1 MNIKRDKQ
9 CAIVRPEDGVGW
21 QMGIKVT
28 DDSAEE
34 IARIDK
40 AHVGMEFEDFDED
53 GGMRDFIRGYVN
65 IDSWKK
71 FGDE

>member
-1 MNIKRDKQ
+1 MSVNIKRDKQ
-9 CAIVRPEDGVGW
+9 CAIVWPEDGVGW

-40 AHVGMEFEDFDED
+40 AHVGMEIEDRRR
-53 GGMRDFIRGYVN
+53 GMRDFIGGYVN